1 MKSRL
6 SVEKLESKSNVLSI
20 IRQSISFAP
29 NDEVE
34 PKGMVGSFKAI
45 QREYRGWKTDVRDK
59 PTLAIVDLVFDEHK
73 CNIAIVQHGI
83 QDPDYFAEYN
93 AFYSRQFQRVRQ
105 TCTRVALLH
114 NPSGRPPAN
123 TDVSGLVD
131 CLDESE
137 QGPLPHDQL
146 VRVQP

>member
-1 MKSRL
+1 MSSLVSGCTGRL
-6 SVEKLESKSNVLSI
+6 DHI
-20 IRQSISFAP
+20 DHFPI
-29 NDEVE
+29 
-34 PKGMVGSFKAI
+34 
-45 QREYRGWKTDVRDK
+45 
-59 PTLAIVDLVFDEHK
+59 
-73 CNIAIVQHGI
+73 
-83 QDPDYFAEYN
+83 
-93 AFYSRQFQRVRQ
+93 FYHYA
-105 TCTRVALLH
+105 ALLH